1 MNEGFEST
9 RMSLACSQ
17 ETGVTSGTKGENEWQ
32 VTVGSKVGQRE
43 ATERQAEMIRWE
55 EWGAPWRQ
63 LHSEVANPCFPQL
76 GSEAGVNTTK
86 KSEPKKPQFHHR
98 TGLQLFLLSDPQYPC
113 ACWAVDS
120 SAFVWLLI
128 LGVLT
133 YCHSPCHDSYLVGSE
148 PDSLTHLRQPP
159 SPRT

>member
-1 MNEGFEST
+1 MNEGFESPG
-9 RMSLACSQ
+9 MSLACSQ
-17 ETGVTSGTKGENEWQ
+17 EIGVTRGTKGENEWE

-43 ATERQAEMIRWE
+43 AMVRDHR
-55 EWGAPWRQ
+55 
-63 LHSEVANPCFPQL
+63 
-76 GSEAGVNTTK
+76 EAGWDDQMGGVRGSLKAIAQWGCQPLLSPTWLRGRGQYTK
-86 KSEPKKPQFHHR
+86 KSEPKNPQFHHR

-148 PDSLTHLRQPP
+148 PDSLTHLR
-159 SPRT
+159 